1 MNLLFLITTFTAFSF
16 MILFAMEYFN
26 VIEILRNKL
35 STGERKINKTLFHA
49 VTVFVTMLV
58 LNLILIFLLLN

>member
-16 MILFAMEYFN
+16 MVLFAMEYFN
-26 VIEILRNKL
+26 VIETLRNKL

-49 VTVFVTMLV
+49 VTIFLTMLV
-58 LNLILIFLLLN
+58 LNLILIFPLLN

>member
-35 STGERKINKTLFHA
+35 STGEREINKTLFHA

>member
-35 STGERKINKTLFHA
+35 STGGRKINKTLFHA
-49 VTVFVTMLV
+49 VTVFLTMLV

>member
-16 MILFAMEYFN
+16 MVLFAMEYFN
-26 VIEILRNKL
+26 VIEKLRTKL
-35 STGERKINKTLFHA
+35 TIGERKINKTIFHA
-49 VTVFVTMLV
+49 VTVFVTMLI

>member
-26 VIEILRNKL
+26 VIETLRTKL
-35 STGERKINKTLFHA
+35 STGGRKINKTLFHA
-49 VTVFVTMLV
+49 VTVFLTMLV

>member
-16 MILFAMEYFN
+16 MVLFAMECFN

-35 STGERKINKTLFHA
+35 STDESRINKTLFHA
-49 VTVFVTMLV
+49 VTVFLTMLI
-58 LNLILIFLLLN
+58 LNLILIFPLLN